1 MRPTAAQ
8 LQGLL
13 PRRAA
18 DASARSHRNTRVAA
32 QLVYNEYIANKTHIH
47 MNGAFRYSSGAL
59 FVKPGY
65 D

>member
-1 MRPTAAQ
+1 MSGAQ
-8 LQGLL
+8 LQGL
-13 PRRAA
+13 RVCG
-18 DASARSHRNTRVAA
+18 ASLTLYRSHRNTRVAA